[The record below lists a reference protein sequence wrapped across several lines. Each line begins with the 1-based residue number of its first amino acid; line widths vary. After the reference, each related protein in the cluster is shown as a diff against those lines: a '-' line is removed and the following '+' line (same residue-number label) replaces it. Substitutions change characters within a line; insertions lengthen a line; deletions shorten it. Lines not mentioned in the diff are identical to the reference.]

1 MAASI
6 DSFLNSFN
14 TKFEAPVRSHLK
26 NVYASLTMTVASA
39 TIGAYV
45 HLFTNILQ
53 GGGLLFSLVA
63 VGLALG
69 LHFNP
74 DNGKNR
80 GQRLAMLL
88 GFGFLTGL
96 GMGPL
101 LQMAMMMNPSI
112 VPTAFLVSATIF
124 GCFTGASLM
133 APDGK
138 YLYLGGTLM
147 SGLSTLM
154 WLGLLNIFF
163 RSQLLFQVRAVT
175 QTIQFFKVKNQAH
188 IWIGLAVFCG
198 FIMFDTQMIIRK
210 ARMGDKD
217 FIAHSLDLFIDFVQ
231 VFRKVLILLMQK
243 VRKAIIEF
251 KYLLPVV
258 LWLQGFKKGKL

>member
-1 MAASI
+1 M
-6 DSFLNSFN
+6 
-14 TKFEAPVRSHLK
+14 
-26 NVYASLTMTVASA
+26 
-39 TIGAYV
+39 G
-45 HLFTNILQ
+45 TNILQ

-63 VGLALG
+63 AGLAFG
-69 LHFNP
+69 LFLTP

-80 GQRLAMLL
+80 GTWVAMLL

-96 GMGPL
+96 GMGPM

-112 VPTAFLVSATIF
+112 VPTAFMVTSVIF
-124 GCFTGASLM
+124 ACFSGAALM

-138 YLYLGGTLM
+138 YLYLGGTLL

-154 WLGLLNIFF
+154 WLGFANIFF
-163 RSQLLFQVRAVT
+163 RSQLLF
-175 QTIQFFKVKNQAH
+175 QAH

-198 FIMFDTQMIIRK
+198 FIMFDTQLIIRK
-210 ARMGDKD
+210 AKNGDKD

-243 VRKAIIEF
+243 EERDN
-251 KYLLPVV
+251 
-258 LWLQGFKKGKL
+258 KKKQR

>member
-1 MAASI
+1 MAATI
-6 DSFLNSFN
+6 DNFLNSFN
-14 TKFEAPVRSHLK
+14 TKFDAPVRSHLK

-39 TIGAYV
+39 TAGAYV
-45 HLFTNILQ
+45 HLFTDILK
-53 GGGLLFSLVA
+53 GGGLFFALVSM
-63 VGLALG
+63 GLALG
-69 LHFNP
+69 LHFTP

-80 GQRLAMLL
+80 GQRMAMLL

-112 VPTAFLVSATIF
+112 VPTAFMVTATIF

-154 WLGLLNIFF
+154 WLGLANIFF
-163 RSQLLFQVRAVT
+163 RSQLLFQ
-175 QTIQFFKVKNQAH
+175 AH
-188 IWIGLAVFCG
+188 IWLGLAVFCG
-198 FIMFDTQMIIRK
+198 FIMFDTQLIIRK

-243 VRKAIIEF
+243 DERDN
-251 KYLLPVV
+251 
-258 LWLQGFKKGKL
+258 KKKQR

>member
-1 MAASI
+1 
-6 DSFLNSFN
+6 LNSFN

-163 RSQLLFQVRAVT
+163 RSQLLFQ
-175 QTIQFFKVKNQAH
+175 AH

-243 VRKAIIEF
+243 DERDN
-251 KYLLPVV
+251 
-258 LWLQGFKKGKL
+258 KKKQR

>member
-1 MAASI
+1 MG
-6 DSFLNSFN
+6 
-14 TKFEAPVRSHLK
+14 K
-26 NVYASLTMTVASA
+26 NVYASLTMTVLASTA
-39 TIGAYV
+39 GAYV
-45 HLFTNILQ
+45 HLFTDLLS
-53 GGGLLFSLVA
+53 GGGILCSLLA
-63 VGLALG
+63 AGLAFG
-69 LHFNP
+69 LFLTP

-80 GQRLAMLL
+80 STRMGMLL

-96 GMGPL
+96 GLGPL
-101 LQMAMMMNPSI
+101 LQLAIMMNPSI
-112 VPTAFLVSATIF
+112 VPTALLVTSTVFA
-124 GCFTGASLM
+124 CFTGASLM

-163 RSQLLFQVRAVT
+163 RSQLLFQ
-175 QTIQFFKVKNQAH
+175 AH

-210 ARMGDKD
+210 ARLGDKD

-243 VRKAIIEF
+243 DERDN
-251 KYLLPVV
+251 
-258 LWLQGFKKGKL
+258 KKKQR